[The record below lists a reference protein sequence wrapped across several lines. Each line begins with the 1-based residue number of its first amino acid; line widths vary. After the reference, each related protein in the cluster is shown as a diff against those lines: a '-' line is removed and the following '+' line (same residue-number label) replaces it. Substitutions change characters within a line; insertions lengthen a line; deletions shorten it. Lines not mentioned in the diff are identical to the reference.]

1 MFYQGSKRKDWSKI
15 SSDRIQTFFRMISFI
30 LSDQLRSLIRASLT
44 DFVALFDGNVGTT
57 ARLLPNAVPIT
68 FVTRCVLDETVV
80 RLEPS
85 MNEIQTTIESFVD
98 ALIVAVDQI
107 PKIETQLFSNSTN
120 NVGAAK
126 SGSLNL
132 KPEHCINVAFEQT
145 FPSFVKKCKESLSV
159 DLARQVALPQ
169 KYLSEFDVHKTL
181 IEKTVYAQVDKFIE
195 IEPSQ
200 ESMMQEVKRWRAM
213 ANTAIISAYPFNVS
227 FPLVDI
233 QCEELIR
240 DLGDRALSQANR
252 ILEKFAISNR
262 EASQK

>member
-1 MFYQGSKRKDWSKI
+1 MV
-15 SSDRIQTFFRMISFI
+15 SFI

-57 ARLLPNAVPIT
+57 ARLLPNAVPVT
-68 FVTRCVLDETVV
+68 FATKAVLDDTVV

-85 MNEIQTTIESFVD
+85 MNEIQATIESFVD
-98 ALIVAVDQI
+98 TLVVAVDQI

-126 SGSLNL
+126 TGTLNL
-132 KPEHCINVAFEQT
+132 KPEHCITVAFEKT
-145 FPSFVKKCKESLSV
+145 FPAFVKKCKESLTV
-159 DLARQVALPQ
+159 DLTRQVASPQ
-169 KYLSEFDVHKTL
+169 KYLSEFDRHKTL
-181 IEKTVYAQVDKFIE
+181 IEKTVYAQVDTFIGT
-195 IEPSQ
+195 EPSQ
-200 ESMMQEVKRWRAM
+200 ESMMEEVKRWRTM
-213 ANTAIISAYPFNVS
+213 ANTAIISAYPFNVA

-233 QCEELIR
+233 QCEDLIR

-252 ILEKFAISNR
+252 ILEKFAIHNR